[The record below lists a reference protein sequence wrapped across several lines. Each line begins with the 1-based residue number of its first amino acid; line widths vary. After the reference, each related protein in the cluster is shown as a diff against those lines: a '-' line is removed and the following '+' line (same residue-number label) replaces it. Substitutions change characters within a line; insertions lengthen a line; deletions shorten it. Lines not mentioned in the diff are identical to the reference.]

1 MTSPTS
7 VTVDRLAT
15 IQNAESAELG
25 TGVLHFQLALRWPVP
40 MHHIALSATVQP
52 VPALC
57 RTWSAE
63 VRQCHTM
70 TAFHMQNLIKLRH
83 KSGLKC
89 VRPVEVSFTQRVI
102 IRERIIHSILD
113 IFGVIKTISR
123 REKGPFTEL
132 SLGTSVPS
140 FHQCQTTSGTGVQ
153 ECRPVPSLRL
163 ALECRVPIP
172 QADLDP
178 GRQFRLHSLH
188 PGCTCTPAL
197 GREGR
202 PGSNHR
208 SH

>member
-1 MTSPTS
+1 MLT
-7 VTVDRLAT
+7 VT
-15 IQNAESAELG
+15 QNAESAELG

-172 QADLDP
+172 QADLDHLSP
-178 GRQFRLHSLH
+178 V
-188 PGCTCTPAL
+188 PVAL
-197 GREGR
+197 
-202 PGSNHR
+202 SASWQDR
-208 SH
+208 STR